1 MIRARALSLL
11 AAGALAGASV
21 PASALNEEEQRAR
34 IIHQA
39 NEASHIME
47 ELGILYGDP
56 LLDTYLQGIVDKL
69 YPDMPGQLVIKTFK
83 STSFNAFAMSN
94 GRLYIHTG
102 TLLRLKNEAEL
113 ASVLGHEGAHVT
125 GDHIYRTVS
134 TAKISM
140 PILTVLGV
148 ALGAG
153 ALGQI
158 AGVSSIMGM
167 SRAHERE
174 ADIQGFKRMTT
185 SGYDVSAATETFRR
199 LLRELEALNIK
210 QPMFFAS
217 HPAVS
222 ERIANFLAMSKQA
235 PPGGAMYAD
244 EYLVQTASARVSAL
258 DGIVREGNGKLLVH
272 LLEREELLATLPPF
286 CRFHL
291 AEGYRL
297 RNAEGDR
304 DKSLTAYRE
313 TLAAAPDYPP
323 TYAALGKRLMHDG
336 DKAGALPLLRKY
348 LELEPQSMDKGFI
361 ELYITTLEKETA
373 Q

>member
-1 MIRARALSLL
+1 MIRARAFSLL
-11 AAGALAGASV
+11 AAVALTCASMN
-21 PASALNEEEQRAR
+21 ASALNEEEQRAR
-34 IIHQA
+34 IIYQA
-39 NEASHIME
+39 DEATHIID
-47 ELGILYGDP
+47 ELGILYTDP
-56 LLDTYLQGIVDKL
+56 VLDAYLQGIVDKL
-69 YPDMPGQLVIKTFK
+69 FPESGGKLVIRTFK
-83 STSFNAFAMSN
+83 ATSFNAFAMSN

-113 ASVLGHEGAHVT
+113 ASVLGHEGSHVYD
-125 GDHIYRTVS
+125 DHIYRSVS
-134 TAKISM
+134 SAKISM
-140 PILTVLGV
+140 PILTVLGA

-153 ALGQI
+153 ALGQL

-174 ADIQGFKRMTT
+174 ADIHGFQRISKA
-185 SGYDVSAATETFRR
+185 GYDVTAATETFQR

-222 ERIANFLAMSKQA
+222 DRIANYMAMAKQA
-235 PPGGAMYAD
+235 PAGGAKFAD
-244 EYLVQTASARVSAL
+244 EYLVQTASARVAAL
-258 DGIVREGNGKLLVH
+258 DSLLKDGNGKVLVH
-272 LLEREELLATLPPF
+272 LLEKEDLLTTLPPF

-291 AEGYRL
+291 AEGYRI

-304 DKSLTAYRE
+304 DKALTAYRE
-313 TLAAAPDYPP
+313 TMAAAPDYPA

-348 LELEPQSMDKGFI
+348 LELEPDSVEKGFI

-373 Q
+373 P

>member
-1 MIRARALSLL
+1 MNRARAFSLL
-11 AAGALAGASV
+11 AAGALAGASL

-34 IIHQA
+34 IIYQA
-39 NEASHIME
+39 DEASHIID
-47 ELGILYGDP
+47 ELGILYADP
-56 LLDTYLQGIVDKL
+56 VLDAYLQGIVNKL
-69 YPDMPGQLVIKTFK
+69 YPDMEGKLVIRTFK
-83 STSFNAFAMSN
+83 ATAFNAFAMSN

-140 PILTVLGV
+140 PILTVLGA

-153 ALGQI
+153 ALGQL

-174 ADIQGFKRMTT
+174 ADVQGFKRMTT
-185 SGYDVSAATETFRR
+185 AGYDATAATETFRR
-199 LLRELEALNIK
+199 LLRELDALNIK

-222 ERIANFLAMSKQA
+222 DRIANYLAMSKQA
-235 PPGGAMYAD
+235 PAGGAMFAD
-244 EYLVQTASARVSAL
+244 EYLVQTASARVAAL
-258 DGIVREGNGKLLVH
+258 DGILHEGNGKLLVH
-272 LLEREELLATLPPF
+272 LLEREDLLASLPPF

-291 AEGYRL
+291 AEGFRL

-304 DKSLTAYRE
+304 DKALAAYRE
-313 TLAAAPDYPP
+313 TLTNAPDYAP

-373 Q
+373 P